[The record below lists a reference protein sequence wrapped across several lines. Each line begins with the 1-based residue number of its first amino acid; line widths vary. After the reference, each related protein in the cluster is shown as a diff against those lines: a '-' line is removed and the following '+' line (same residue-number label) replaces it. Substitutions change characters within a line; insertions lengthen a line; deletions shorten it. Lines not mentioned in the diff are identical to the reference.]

1 MDIAGKISF
10 EHIPIFP
17 SKYISK
23 GAVDMTFSPDVD
35 NNPNNSYIQI
45 KQNKYIQKLSYV

>member
-10 EHIPIFP
+10 EHITIFP

-23 GAVDMTFSPDVD
+23 GAVDMIFSPDVD
-35 NNPNNSYIQI
+35 NNPSSSYIQI
-45 KQNKYIQKLSYV
+45 QQNKYIQKLSNV